1 MRFEEILRRLEPLP
15 EVLPEGPPSLMPL
28 LHDAGGTRPVPGP
41 DVPGASGRPAAVL
54 LLLYPDAAGDAQIVV
69 TERTDRGGHHSGE
82 VSFPGGRAEPGD
94 ADLEA
99 TALREAAEEVGL
111 DPAECGLTLVGRL
124 PAMWVPVS
132 DFMVTPVVAVA
143 ARRPSMRPQ
152 PSEVAAI
159 LHLPVSSIMPS
170 APLTSRERE
179 MRGRRLTYGAY
190 PIDHLPGASPN
201 LVIWGM
207 TARVLGGLG
216 AWLAR
221 DEAGT

>member
-1 MRFEEILRRLEPLP
+1 MRFEDVLRRLEPLP
-15 EVLPEGPPSLMPL
+15 VVLPEGPPSLMPL
-28 LHDAGGTRPVPGP
+28 LHDADGPRPVPGP

-54 LLLYPDAAGDAQIVV
+54 VLLYPDEAGEAHLVV

-82 VSFPGGRAEPGD
+82 VSFPGGRAEPED

-111 DPAECGLTLVGRL
+111 DPAECGLSVVGRL

-132 DFMVTPVVAVA
+132 NFMVTPVVAVA

-159 LHLPVSSIMPS
+159 LDLPVASILPDG
-170 APLTSRERE
+170 PLVSRERE
-179 MRGRRLTYGAY
+179 IRGRRLTYDAY
-190 PIDHLPGASPN
+190 PIDHLPGASSG
-201 LVIWGM
+201 LVVWGM

-216 AWLAR
+216 GWLAR
-221 DEAGT
+221 EVA